1 MAALGREGMK
11 SALRGDGDAGDMCL
25 AFLGAY
31 ALLNLAVLLMY
42 GMDKGRARGD
52 RRRIPERDL
61 LLAALIGPFGAMAV
75 MRVFR
80 HKTGKA
86 RFKLV
91 PLFALLHVALA
102 FLILN

>member
-11 SALRGDGDAGDMCL
+11 SALRGDGDAGDMWAL
-25 AFLGAY
+25 LGAY

-61 LLAALIGPFGAMAV
+61 LLAALIGPFGAMAG

-80 HKTGKA
+80 HKTRKA